1 MFSHYL
7 ASQFLVPV
15 LAAVF
20 FLLNKSSH
28 LRRFAVFFVGGVFL
42 LTSAWVLVLGQGTYR
57 PVGTFSMLLGH
68 FLPLGN
74 GVLLFGIGYV
84 GWRWGDRWLIGL
96 TLVQAALLGWLLTL
110 PAGQG
115 GSEAFVLDHLSGLL
129 LFLADGVGAM
139 LLICAA
145 DPPEAAKPRRSAKGR
160 NSSLFFVAALLLLG
174 SIHGIVLANRL
185 LWLLFFCQ
193 TATVCAA
200 ALIGQERTKQALR
213 NARSFVRATSVA
225 GAAVFVGIVFL
236 PEPARTLSIT
246 DLLQFKDAALLAP
259 TLTCLVAAG
268 VVYSGLFPFQRVL
281 TASLHIPAP
290 VCALLQ
296 SCTSVSI
303 GAYLFLRFSPLFINT
318 WLSNIAAVIGAF
330 SFAAGAILAAMQHE
344 RKRFLTYS
352 TAAAMGLVLTLACFP
367 ELQAIYAAILLVL
380 WHGVSKALL
389 FISSRD
395 RSTSAVGK
403 RIALFGTASMLLP
416 PFGLPIAQWIALESS
431 GRNPVAMG
439 LIIAGM
445 VFSFVAWTLF
455 ADSQLRLPADGPASG
470 KNWRKYGPQWLL
482 AGGVAG
488 LSVFGVPFA
497 NRFVAPILPD
507 NYSRFDDIA
516 QGSAGAFRIQDFS
529 GIQPMW
535 AFAAIGAAVGVCWI
549 ILRICAHTEIPAE
562 VDLAEPFDESVA
574 EPVIEENS
582 TPEMSPADLVAGE
595 PAAEAPPIA
604 PNEET
609 QATELATENEP
620 AEVPPVDHTTAE
632 APLAVPPEMIPTED
646 SSRQT
651 VITPRCAVFSLFPDE
666 RRTELYATMIAAGL
680 LILMFEVVIR

>member
-15 LAAVF
+15 LAAMF
-20 FLLNKSSH
+20 FLLNKNSH

-42 LTSAWVLVLGQGTYR
+42 LTAVWVLALGQGTYH
-57 PVGTFSMLLGH
+57 PSGAVSTLLGH

-96 TLVQAALLGWLLTL
+96 ILIQVALLGWLLTL
-110 PAGQG
+110 PG
-115 GSEAFVLDHLSGLL
+115 GPVGSGAFALDHLSGLL
-129 LFLADGVGAM
+129 LFLTDGVGAL

-145 DPPEAAKPRRSAKGR
+145 DPPETSKSRRTSKGR
-160 NSSLFFVAALLLLG
+160 NSSLVFGAVLLLLG
-174 SIHGIVLANRL
+174 AIHGVVLANHL

-193 TATVCAA
+193 LATVCAMV
-200 ALIGQERTKQALR
+200 LIGQDRTKQALR
-213 NARSFVRATSVA
+213 NARSYLRVTSVA
-225 GAAVFVGIVFL
+225 GAAVLAGIVFL

-281 TASLHIPAP
+281 TASLHISAP
-290 VCALLQ
+290 ICALLH

-303 GAYLFLRFSPLFINT
+303 GAYLFLRLSPLFINT

-330 SFAAGAILAAMQHE
+330 SFAAGAILAAMQHQ
-344 RKRFLTYS
+344 RKPFLAYS
-352 TAAAMGLVLTLACFP
+352 TASAMGLVLTLACFP

-389 FISSRD
+389 FTSNRD
-395 RSTSAVGK
+395 RSTSAAGNG
-403 RIALFGTASMLLP
+403 IALFGAASMLLP
-416 PFGLPIAQWIALESS
+416 PFGLPIAQWTALESS

-439 LIIAGM
+439 LVIAGM
-445 VFSFVAWTLF
+445 VFSFVAWALF
-455 ADSQLRLPADGPASG
+455 ADSLLRLPDKVPAEG
-470 KNWRKYGPQWLL
+470 KNWRKYGPQWIL
-482 AGGVAG
+482 AGGVVG
-488 LSVFGVPFA
+488 LSLFGVPFA
-497 NRFVAPILPD
+497 NRFVAPVLPD

-516 QGSAGAFRIQDFS
+516 QGSTNAFLIQDFS

-535 AFAAIGAAVGVCWI
+535 AFAAVGAAVGVCWL
-549 ILRICAHTEIPAE
+549 ILRFCSRVDIPTEVA
-562 VDLAEPFDESVA
+562 VVEPVHEPVDESVA
-574 EPVIEENS
+574 EQPS
-582 TPEMSPADLVAGE
+582 TPEMPSADSVAGE
-595 PAAEAPPIA
+595 PAAEAPPIE

-609 QATELATENEP
+609 QTAELATENEP
-620 AEVPPVDHTTAE
+620 AELPAVDQTAAE
-632 APLAVPPEMIPTED
+632 APLEIPPEMIPTED
-646 SSRQT
+646 NSRQT
-651 VITPRCAVFSLFPDE
+651 LFTPRRAIFSLFPDE
-666 RRTELYATMIAAGL
+666 RRTELYATMIAGGL